1 MSSKVSIGK
10 TSQYPSLSLA
20 FEWVKGVL
28 GEQSH
33 TADALD
39 AKTATIFSI
48 GTAIFGLGLGI
59 PLSILE
65 ISFRELYIQPFAW
78 LVSITYAVIALLA
91 IYSLWVRRYEQMN
104 NPMIIRE
111 DFWNLPP
118 NQFKTEILSHLEDAY
133 QHNEAILLRKA
144 WVARFVVPAAAF
156 EALFLVLF
164 LGFAF

>member
-1 MSSKVSIGK
+1 MSNMKPSV
-10 TSQYPSLSLA
+10 TYPSLDLA
-20 FEWVKGVL
+20 FDWVRGVL
-28 GEQSH
+28 ERQSS

-65 ISFRELYIQPFAW
+65 ISFNELFTQPLAW
-78 LVSITYAVIALLA
+78 IVSITYVIIALSA
-91 IYSLWVRRYEQMN
+91 IYSLWVRRYEQMD
-104 NPMIIRE
+104 NPVIIRE

-118 NQFKTEILSHLEDAY
+118 SQFKTELLSHLEDAY
-133 QHNEAILLRKA
+133 EHNEAILLRKA
-144 WVARFVVPAAAF
+144 WTTRLIVPAVAF

-164 LGFAF
+164 LGFAL